1 MGVVMFYQ
9 LSRSGAEQTVRTLLD
24 RAMGQG
30 WRIMI
35 RSTDAAALNRLDERL
50 WLQPEDGFLPHGR
63 EGGSADADQPVL
75 LGMGAITNGA
85 KGLMLL
91 DQAEA
96 SETEA
101 RDLERVWVIFDGANE
116 DQLMSARRYWKH
128 ITDLGLAAQYWSE
141 DSGRWEKRAEKN

>member
-63 EGGSADADQPVL
+63 EGGSSDADQPVL
-75 LGMGAITNGA
+75 LGMGPITNDA

>member
-50 WLQPEDGFLPHGR
+50 WLHPEDGFLPHGR
-63 EGGSADADQPVL
+63 EGSSADADQPVL

-116 DQLMSARRYWKH
+116 DQLISARRYWKH